1 MSRPKPK
8 IDPRELMEQALQLIS
23 AELDQIQESSKAG
36 KLDPDNTTALVRY
49 SDSLL
54 KYVKDGIVQEEEE
67 KRRLGKMSTAE
78 LAALAEEFAAK
89 AKKAP

>member
-23 AELDQIQESSKAG
+23 GELDQIEAVAKAG
-36 KLDPDNTTALVRY
+36 KLDPDNTAALVKY

-54 KYVKDGIVQEEEE
+54 KYVKDGIAKDDEDKRKLSKMTTEEI
-67 KRRLGKMSTAE
+67 
-78 LAALAEEFAAK
+78 AALAADLANK
-89 AKKAP
+89 AKKA

>member
-23 AELDQIQESSKAG
+23 GELDQIQEFAKAG
-36 KLDPDNTTALVRY
+36 KLDPDNTAALVKY

-54 KYVKDGIVQEEEE
+54 KYVKDGIAKDDED
-67 KRRLGKMSTAE
+67 KRKLAKMSTAE
-78 LAALAEEFAAK
+78 IAALASELTDK
-89 AKKAP
+89 AKK

>member
-1 MSRPKPK
+1 MTKRKK

-23 AELDQIQESSKAG
+23 GELDNIQAAAKEG

-54 KYVKDGIVQEEEE
+54 KYVKDGIKQEDDE
-67 KRRLGKMSTAE
+67 KRALGKMSTDE
-78 LAALAEEFAAK
+78 LAQLAADLAAK
-89 AKKAP
+89 AKK

>member
-23 AELDQIQESSKAG
+23 AELDQIQTASKAG

-54 KYVKDGIVQEEEE
+54 KYVKDGVVQEEDE
-67 KRRLGKMSTAE
+67 KRRLSKMSTAE
-78 LAALAEEFAAK
+78 LAALAEEFANK
-89 AKKAP
+89 AKKA

>member
-1 MSRPKPK
+1 MTQRKK

-23 AELDQIQESSKAG
+23 AELDQIQESSKQG

-54 KYVKDGIVQEEEE
+54 KYVKDGIKQDEDE
-67 KRRLGKMSTAE
+67 KRALSKMPTEELARLAAE
-78 LAALAEEFAAK
+78 LATK
-89 AKKAP
+89 AKK